1 MMLVFVGA
9 GGSAAVDP
17 EQYPTTATFFQR
29 LPDGIKEN
37 PLFVQVCDFLVRTN
51 QHSQKSIDI
60 EDVLGVLN
68 ELQADCQKMHDPT
81 TITGCIM
88 GSRDGVI
95 PRMDF
100 AALQQ
105 SASLLDREFIA
116 PLIESI
122 YAQVHTWYGGPPHP
136 KKLSV
141 WTQLLTGLRAID
153 PVLEIFTTN
162 YDIVLEDAIRQAEI
176 PTEIGLT
183 SYREGH
189 GMQTHLWDPAN
200 RPETGL
206 LTKLHG
212 SVDWRYLTE
221 DVVVVRDADFSGNRH
236 KHCILY
242 PGYKGV
248 PKEEPFRRFHEHL
261 RRVVQ
266 GEYEPL
272 VAAVFIGYA
281 FRDDYINTILSTLTP
296 RTCVYVI
303 TKSER
308 VGWPR
313 GIPSVMVD
321 DGLTKDAVQTCLKTI
336 AAHIKRSGR

>member
-29 LPDGIKEN
+29 LPAGIKEN
-37 PLFVQVCDFLVRTN
+37 PLFVKVRDFLVRTN
-51 QHSQKSIDI
+51 EHGQKSIDI
-60 EDVLGVLN
+60 EDLLWVLN
-68 ELQADCQKMHDPT
+68 ELQADCRKMHDPDNDNGIHHG
-81 TITGCIM
+81 IT
-88 GSRDGVI
+88 RDGFS

-105 SASLLDREFIA
+105 SASLLDREFIT

-122 YAQVHTWYGGPPHP
+122 YAQVHTWYGGTPHP

-141 WTQLLTGLRAID
+141 WTQLLNGLRAID

-162 YDIVLEDAIRQAEI
+162 YDIVLEDAIQQAGI
-176 PTEIGLT
+176 PTEIGLA

-221 DVVVVRDADFSGNRH
+221 DVVVVRDAGFSGNRH

-242 PGYKGV
+242 PGYKGE

-261 RRVVQ
+261 RRAVQ

-281 FRDDYINTILSTLTP
+281 FRDDYINTLLSHLTP
-296 RTCVYVI
+296 RTL
-303 TKSER
+303 R
-308 VGWPR
+308 VCHYQVR
-313 GIPSVMVD
+313 ACRM
-321 DGLTKDAVQTCLKTI
+321 
-336 AAHIKRSGR
+336 AAW